1 MATTL
6 PISPDGQ
13 AIALICSSI
22 ALKGGRTLRPLT
34 ASEWRKLSHDLHSA
48 KLSPRDLIGRTEEE
62 IRDALGY
69 SPEGAERLAGLLS
82 RGGQMAIEL
91 EGLANRGIWL
101 LTRIDEGY
109 PSALKGRLGAQAP
122 PVLFGAGP
130 KTSLESP
137 GIAVVGS
144 RDVDEDGLQFSTT
157 LGRRCAEQNFTVVS
171 GGARGVDLAAMS
183 GSVRHGGIA
192 IGVTVEPL
200 ERLVRKKELR
210 AAIADELLTLVT
222 PFHPAARW
230 HAGNAMRRNRL
241 IYVLSQA
248 AVVVASST
256 EKGGTRA
263 GALENLK
270 ANWVPLWVRD
280 DGSAGNRQLLAEGG
294 RRLPPSNPESLDL
307 RELSE
312 DPRTSLLDLAD
323 GGAAK
328 DPETDSLYEAAW
340 SILSPF
346 LREPRKEEE
355 VAEEFELER
364 SQARAWLKRAAAEEK
379 LQVTKRPKR
388 YLVAES
394 SPGQLRIED
403 SQLIE

>member
-13 AIALICSSI
+13 AIALICSSV
-22 ALKGGRTLRPLT
+22 ALKGDRTLRPLT
-34 ASEWRKLSHDLHSA
+34 PSEWRKLSLDLHAA

-101 LTRIDEGY
+101 LTRIDESY
-109 PSALKGRLGAQAP
+109 PSALKERLGAQAP

-130 KTSLESP
+130 KASFENP
-137 GIAVVGS
+137 GIAIVGS
-144 RDVDEDGLQFSTT
+144 RDVNEEGLRFATA
-157 LGRRCAEQNFTVVS
+157 LGRRCADQNFAVVS
-171 GGARGVDLAAMS
+171 GGARGVDLAAMA
-183 GSVRHGGIA
+183 GSVSRGGVA

-241 IYVLSQA
+241 IYVLSEA

-270 ANWVPLWVRD
+270 ADWVPLWVRD
-280 DGSAGNRQLLAEGG
+280 DGSVGNRQLLVEGA
-294 RRLPPSNPESLDL
+294 RRLLPSNPENLDL
-307 RELSE
+307 GELSE
-312 DPRTSLLDLAD
+312 DPRTSLLDVAKGED
-323 GGAAK
+323 AK
-328 DPETDSLYEAAW
+328 DPETRSLYEAAW

-388 YLVAES
+388 YLVPQAPS
-394 SPGQLRIED
+394 DQLRIED
-403 SQLIE
+403 AQRIE